1 MSDSFRQ
8 CDLDRALTDLSAD
21 RDAMPWGERRALAA
35 FAAEQLNR
43 TERRSVALALF
54 RVLAADPKWEVR
66 KEVAASL
73 PLLPDDEFV
82 PLAAKL
88 TSDSNGFV
96 RKAAE
101 RSLDRRKRG
110 LSQAG
115 PRRRGLSQVLS
126 EIDELGRR
134 NGNRVANKVRQLVD
148 QLYDAMAGTTVH
160 ELRGVLTP
168 LIAAASRLREKA
180 LRRPLAP
187 GDFDGDLETI
197 ATGLEL
203 FERFIDD
210 MRAYSQTVPTE
221 RTPVQLDKVVAEA
234 HQLARDRLEATNQGL
249 DCLDVSISVD
259 QRLTICVA
267 RHSVLAAVRN
277 VLTNAYEAALAQD
290 ERVERR
296 IRLQAVLVEGVE
308 VRIVVS
314 DSGIG
319 MCNEDLREVRAFIP
333 GRTSKKGNGTG
344 FGLPIAQRAMT
355 AHGGWISI
363 ESVEN
368 EGTTVTMTLPVDA
381 FSEGGK

>member
-1 MSDSFRQ
+1 MSESFRQ

-21 RDAMPWGERRALAA
+21 RDAMPWAERRALVAS
-35 FAAEQLNR
+35 AAEQLNR
-43 TERRSVALALF
+43 AELRSAALALF

-73 PLLPDDEFV
+73 LLLPDDEFV
-82 PLAAKL
+82 ALAAKL

-110 LSQAG
+110 LSQTG
-115 PRRRGLSQVLS
+115 TRRRGLSQILR

-134 NGNRVANKVRQLVD
+134 NGNRVASKVRQLVD

-168 LIAAASRLREKA
+168 LMAATARLREKA
-180 LRRPLAP
+180 LNRPLEP
-187 GDFDGDLETI
+187 DVFDSDLETI

-210 MRAYSQTVPTE
+210 MRAYSQTVPAE
-221 RTPVQLDKVVAEA
+221 RTPMQLEKVVAEA
-234 HQLARDRLEATNQGL
+234 HRLARDQLEAANQDL
-249 DCLDVSISVD
+249 SCLDVSVSVD
-259 QRLTICVA
+259 HRITICVA
-267 RHSVLAAVRN
+267 RHYVLAAVRN

-290 ERVERR
+290 ERLERR
-296 IRLQAVLVEGVE
+296 ISLRAVLIEGVE

-319 MCNEDLREVRAFIP
+319 MSNEDLREVRAFIP

-381 FSEGGK
+381 LSEGGK